1 MLTGYTMSQI
11 VFVKD
16 GSLYCVS
23 KENVVPLSGEWKND
37 KYVRGY
43 EKLHN
48 GSGRFFMSYTLYLI
62 IGLLFLGVMVLNGLA
77 LKLPALLRLARI
89 GIPLFILLGS
99 LLEVWAYMVLGTNCF
114 WWCDKNHYGFWG
126 SLVRIVPFALIVAYQ
141 LFCIKLYEPVLFGS
155 ERKAHDNG
163 GISVKPAFISL
174 LVTLPVIVL
183 TVLLVY
189 LTDIH
194 KAFWGD
200 WLIIASVFISV
211 VIGFVVTWTQNS
223 KRLSNVSLGLFV
235 SLFSFV
241 YAIGCIVAVWG
252 LVVVV
257 LKLFIQLLLVGAVI
271 AASMFFMVSKGHGGG
286 GGSSMLFYDKEGHGH
301 RTYNFKQRA
310 DVKIDHKR
318 RDENIEL

>member
-1 MLTGYTMSQI
+1 M
-11 VFVKD
+11 
-16 GSLYCVS
+16 
-23 KENVVPLSGEWKND
+23 
-37 KYVRGY
+37 
-43 EKLHN
+43 
-48 GSGRFFMSYTLYLI
+48 
-62 IGLLFLGVMVLNGLA
+62 
-77 LKLPALLRLARI
+77 
-89 GIPLFILLGS
+89 
-99 LLEVWAYMVLGTNCF
+99 
-114 WWCDKNHYGFWG
+114 
-126 SLVRIVPFALIVAYQ
+126 IVAYQ

-235 SLFSFV
+235 SLFPFV

-301 RTYNFKQRA
+301 RTYDFKQRA